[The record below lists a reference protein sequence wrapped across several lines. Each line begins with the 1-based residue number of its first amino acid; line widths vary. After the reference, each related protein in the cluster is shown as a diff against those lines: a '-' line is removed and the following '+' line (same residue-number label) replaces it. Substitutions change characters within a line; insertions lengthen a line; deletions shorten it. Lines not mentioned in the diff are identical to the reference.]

1 MKGALLTAAALLG
14 SAQAGVH
21 KMKLQKIPLD
31 EQLQSVPI
39 NTQMERL
46 SQKYMGVRP
55 DKHSEAMFSDASIH
69 VDGSHPVP
77 ISNFM
82 NAQCKLS
89 LELELAMIA
98 LPYAINRCL
107 HVM

>member
-31 EQLQSVPI
+31 EQLQTVPI

-55 DKHSEAMFSDASIH
+55 DKHSDAMFSDASIH
-69 VDGSHPVP
+69 ADGSHPVP

-82 NAQCKLS
+82 NAQCKLN
-89 LELELAMIA
+89 
-98 LPYAINRCL
+98 P
-107 HVM
+107 